1 MNEIN
6 QFKVVLRG
14 YEREE
19 VDACIRKLKAECQRT
34 LDEKDAELSRLNAQA
49 EDLTAQLQEG
59 EALRNEMQTAMTGAQ
74 DFINAQ
80 AARGKATERE
90 LEDTKKKNAL
100 YMDKQEAL
108 TRLLAEAQSKCT
120 KLVEEAEQ
128 HSQHIVEEAER
139 QKAEILDKA
148 HASAASIIGDSK
160 RDADAVQTQLRNRFA
175 TITDTVAAIRQL
187 TGQVSVCCDAAD
199 QMIAEPDSFFYND
212 TEETVTN

>member
-1 MNEIN
+1 
-6 QFKVVLRG
+6 
-14 YEREE
+14 